1 MPSESWLPGVDRGC
15 AGCRIWGQQ
24 ATGPAPQP
32 ELPVM
37 TTATIQ
43 AGAKLQLPTGKWTT
57 LKIKARAE
65 VLSERYGIYKILI
78 NGKRF
83 SVDYKHVEIH

>member
-1 MPSESWLPGVDRGC
+1 MIHS
-15 AGCRIWGQQ
+15 QQ
-24 ATGPAPQP
+24 ATSPAPQP
-32 ELPVM
+32 ESQM
-37 TTATIQ
+37 ATATIQ
-43 AGAKLQLPTGKWTT
+43 AGAKLQLPTGQWAT
-57 LKIKARAE
+57 LKTEARAE